1 MSGEAKSAS
10 AEDEP
15 PAMAAIDE
23 STWQSPN
30 IVLHAFSLAFLK
42 SSPARPTDRPRRS
55 KLKRLVA
62 AAADS
67 PSCLTLRWSKT
78 KVRRTERVLRH
89 GRGGR

>member
-1 MSGEAKSAS
+1 MRFVEKWWWWWWKGMPEVDDMNPASAPAWLWLGCMSGEAKSAS

-30 IVLHAFSLAFLK
+30 MVLHACLAFLK

-55 KLKRLVA
+55 KLNG
-62 AAADS
+62 
-67 PSCLTLRWSKT
+67 W
-78 KVRRTERVLRH
+78 
-89 GRGGR
+89 

>member
-30 IVLHAFSLAFLK
+30 MVLHACLAFLK

-78 KVRRTERVLRH
+78 KVRRTERVPRH